1 MLVLCLSCCEK
12 EVAYCCLANT
22 TCLLIYKEHPPCCS
36 RRPQKLNMAKSSDV
50 PMSTNGIDSQD
61 AIAHISKKKHFEEV
75 GTTLKNVPAY
85 TPRRLR
91 VITIGAGFSG
101 LTLAHKFQH
110 QHPELRDMVDHTIYE
125 SRNELGGTWLVNT
138 YPGVVCDVPSHIY
151 VSESRPIYFKC
162 LITQR

>member
-1 MLVLCLSCCEK
+1 
-12 EVAYCCLANT
+12 
-22 TCLLIYKEHPPCCS
+22 
-36 RRPQKLNMAKSSDV
+36 MAKSSDV
-50 PMSTNGIDSQD
+50 PMSTNGIESQD
-61 AIAHISKKKHFEEV
+61 AIAYIGEKKHFEEV
-75 GTTLKNVPAY
+75 GTTLKNAPAY

-110 QHPELRDMVDHTIYE
+110 QHPELQGIVDHTIYE

-151 VSESRPIYFKC
+151 VRDPRPIYVFQMFDHAT
-162 LITQR
+162 LISRPSPSTLILTGPISFPPARKYGLT